1 MSSVDDNRGVCG
13 WIGFGKVGL
22 YEFILILVIL
32 EGSGHVI
39 DTGGHGSITFQVLWM
54 CMYKNRTFFPAV

>member
-1 MSSVDDNRGVCG
+1 MIIGVVCG

-22 YEFILILVIL
+22 YEFILILIIL

-39 DTGGHGSITFQVLWM
+39 DKGGYGSITFQVLM
-54 CMYKNRTFFPAV
+54 DVHV